1 VAVGGLWTASIG
13 VVTLVRVYL
22 RQLHIENIRTFEQ
35 AQLMLEVPTGR
46 APVKGEA
53 LSNVT
58 LLIGE
63 NGCGK
68 TTLLRCL
75 ALGALAPI
83 IVSGSGYVPRSLVRR
98 VHGVKPSPASIDL
111 SVVLHGQDGVTGVDL
126 VEDSLILD
134 LVPTNGFADRF
145 GPYSVADTRALLDQV
160 GPPDD
165 AALWDETSPAFFM
178 VGYGA
183 TRRVE
188 PDQNV
193 SEELRRKARVLRYGR
208 VAGLFEEGVTL
219 MPLSA
224 WLPRMRHENPGRHRQ
239 VVNLMNR
246 ILDRRAVLH
255 SEAVDGEYLFDFNGS
270 RLPFHALSDG
280 YRAFIGWVADLLYHV
295 CMGAPSGAK
304 LVETRGVVLVD
315 EVDLHLHPEW
325 QARVVGSIANAL
337 PAMQFILT
345 SHSPLVVGTLWSRN
359 LRVVRWTEGRTAP
372 CTVVE
377 GPSEEVYGKSADQ
390 LLTSR
395 DFGLGSARTPE
406 FATQLNKAAK
416 ATDLEGTLRF
426 MRLLSHGGAALS
438 ESMVVEAPA
447 EPRKRRKTRA
457 LR

>member
-1 VAVGGLWTASIG
+1 MYVS
-13 VVTLVRVYL
+13 R
-22 RQLHIENIRTFEQ
+22 LHIQNIRTFER
-35 AQLMLEVPTGR
+35 AELILELPTGR
-46 APVKGEA
+46 PPVRGESP
-53 LSNVT
+53 SNVT

-83 IVSGSGYVPRSLVRR
+83 VVSGSGYVPRSLVRR
-98 VHGVKPSPASIDL
+98 VKGLKPSPASID
-111 SVVLHGQDGVTGVDL
+111 SKVVLHRQDGVTDGES
-126 VEDSLILD
+126 VEDSLSLD
-134 LVPTNGFADRF
+134 LVPASGFADRF
-145 GPYSVADTRALLDQV
+145 GPYSLADARGSLDRV
-160 GPPDD
+160 GPPRDS
-165 AALWDETSPAFFM
+165 ALWDETSPAFFM

-183 TRRVE
+183 TRRAE

-193 SEELRRKARVLRYGR
+193 SEESRRKLRALRYGR

-224 WLPRMRHENPGRHRQ
+224 WLPRMRHENPGRHKQ
-239 VVNLMNR
+239 VVTLMNR
-246 ILDRRAVLH
+246 ILDGRAVLQ
-255 SEAVDGEYLFDFNGS
+255 SDAIDGEYLFDVSGS
-270 RLPFHALSDG
+270 QLPFHALSDG

-304 LVETRGVVLVD
+304 LVESRGVVLVD
-315 EVDLHLHPEW
+315 EIDLHLHPDW
-325 QARVVGSIANAL
+325 QTRVVMSIANAL
-337 PAMQFILT
+337 PAMQFVLT

-359 LRVVRWTEGRTAP
+359 LRVIRWAEGRTAP
-372 CTVVE
+372 STVVE

-395 DFGLGSARTPE
+395 DFGLGSARAPE

-426 MRLLSHGGAALS
+426 MRLLSQGGEGLS
-438 ESMVVEAPA
+438 EPAEHIATA
-447 EPRKRRKTRA
+447 EPRKRRKARA
-457 LR
+457 ASDA